1 MMAVIGPT
9 LGAVLSDAAR
19 APDEIRR
26 REAGA
31 VEYDLQPR
39 QMPLIIRFDPRVSR
53 IGRSP
58 SRDNGFAPGV
68 FAISQPIRQISVTLF
83 PLHGNFRRRTLLCGV
98 KEGAP

>member
-1 MMAVIGPT
+1 
-9 LGAVLSDAAR
+9 
-19 APDEIRR
+19 
-26 REAGA
+26 
-31 VEYDLQPR
+31 
-39 QMPLIIRFDPRVSR
+39 MPLIIRFDPRVSR